1 MHMLFQCAPD
11 DQQEGE
17 PAVVWLGGLHV
28 PESFIAALVQA
39 ACRARGWP
47 LDKSALFTTVRA
59 CPCLFI
65 F

>member
-1 MHMLFQCAPD
+1 MVLSALPNI
-11 DQQEGE
+11 QQEGE

-47 LDKSALFTTVRA
+47 LDKAALSTTVRA
-59 CPCLFI
+59 GPCLLHL
-65 F
+65 